1 VAHLGL
7 NLGDGCGTDAPG
19 FMKAAGY
26 VHLLWLA
33 AFGAPVW
40 GATIASVVL
49 AVLMFRYV

>member
-1 VAHLGL
+1 MVAHLGL

-40 GATIASVVL
+40 GATIASVL
-49 AVLMFRYV
+49 AVLVFRYV